1 VSGLVASSALDA
13 GNLLGEGIL
22 WCPRAQAL
30 YWTDI
35 QASML
40 WRHHPATGSTET
52 WPMPE
57 RLASFALCERDD
69 WLLLGLASRL
79 AFLHLPSGALEPL
92 CEVEAELPT
101 RLNDGVCD
109 REGRFVFGTL
119 HEPHDG
125 GPKKPV
131 GSFYRFDADLS
142 LHRLDLGHVAISNSL
157 AFSPDGR
164 TMYFCDSPRR
174 VIQRCA
180 YAVDGSVGH
189 AEDWLDLRTMDGEPD
204 GSTVDAAG
212 GLWNAQWGMG
222 RVVRY
227 TPDGV
232 QDLVVTVPA
241 RQPTRPA
248 LGGTVL
254 DTLYI
259 TSARDGLSAQA
270 SREDPR
276 AGHLFRVPSPV
287 QGLPEPRFA
296 GVPRSAAACERHDD
310 SPDDPRKESQ
320 SPAPRRGATSTRSHP

>member
-1 VSGLVASSALDA
+1 MSGLVASSALDA

-40 WRHHPATGSTET
+40 WRHHPASGRTDT

-57 RLASFALCERDD
+57 RLASFALCERED

-79 AFLHLPSGALEPL
+79 AFLHMPSGALEPL

-174 VIQRCA
+174 VIRRCSYNVA
-180 YAVDGSVGH
+180 GDVGNV
-189 AEDWLDLRTMDGEPD
+189 EDWIDLHDIAGEPD
-204 GSTVDAAG
+204 GSTVDAEG

-227 TPDGV
+227 TPDGRE
-232 QDLVVTVPA
+232 DMVVSVPA
-241 RQPTRPA
+241 SQPTRPA
-248 LGGTVL
+248 LGGEGL
-254 DTLYI
+254 DRLYV

-270 SREDPR
+270 LLDDPQ
-276 AGHLFRVPSPV
+276 AGNVFSARLSKR
-287 QGLPEPRFA
+287 GLPEARFA
-296 GVPRSAAACERHDD
+296 GRPRTAD
-310 SPDDPRKESQ
+310 
-320 SPAPRRGATSTRSHP
+320 AT